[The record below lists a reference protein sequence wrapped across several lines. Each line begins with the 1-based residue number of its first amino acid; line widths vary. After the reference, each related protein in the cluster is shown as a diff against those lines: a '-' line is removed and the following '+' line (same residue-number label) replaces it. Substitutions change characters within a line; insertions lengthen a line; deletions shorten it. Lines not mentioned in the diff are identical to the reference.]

1 LYEIIIS
8 ADQDDQAACNVEI
21 EPVI

>member
-1 LYEIIIS
+1 LHEIIFS

-21 EPVI
+21 ETVI

>member
-1 LYEIIIS
+1 LHEIIIS